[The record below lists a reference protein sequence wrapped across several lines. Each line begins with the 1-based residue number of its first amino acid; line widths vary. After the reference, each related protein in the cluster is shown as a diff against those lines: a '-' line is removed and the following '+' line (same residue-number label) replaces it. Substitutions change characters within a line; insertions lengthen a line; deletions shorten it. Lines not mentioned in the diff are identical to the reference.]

1 MPRATLR
8 PGHMIHYQQTGQGP
22 DVVLIHGLFCN
33 IAFWWF
39 RVAPKLAETHRV
51 TALDLRGH
59 GFSAMT
65 EKGYRAVDLAE
76 DVTELMAHLGI
87 EDAHLVAHSFGGAVA
102 LAVATTQPDRV
113 RKLTLADAWVPS
125 LQTVPQLNEGTW
137 QRLKLRLARRGIEV
151 EGEMPRVAQA
161 FFEELLDAED
171 EGGDAAANASGG
183 AGAFAGMQVGGGR
196 QRPSRAMRRWRE
208 LMERTPANAQFR
220 DPSGLSLDEIKTV
233 QRPVDLI
240 YGARS
245 RYLQSRDGLLNA
257 LPDARPIELA
267 GMGHYFPLLRPDA
280 LLRAMGE
287 SGRTP
292 RIAGAQKHSRIARLA
307 AGENLHEEGGERT

>member
-8 PGHMIHYQQTGQGP
+8 PGHVIHYQQTGQGP

-65 EKGYRAVDLAE
+65 GEGYRAVDLAE
-76 DVTELMAHLGI
+76 DVTELMTHLGI
-87 EDAHLVAHSFGGAVA
+87 KDAHLVAHSFGGAVA
-102 LAVATTQPDRV
+102 LAVATTAPDRV
-113 RKLTLADAWVPS
+113 SKLTLADAWVPS
-125 LQTVPQLNEGTW
+125 LQAMPPLNDQDAW
-137 QRLKLRLARRGIEV
+137 QKLKGRLAKRGIEV

-171 EGGDAAANASGG
+171 EGGAAAASASGG
-183 AGAFAGMQVGGGR
+183 AGAFAGMQAGGGR
-196 QRPSRAMRRWRE
+196 QRPTRAMRRWRE
-208 LMERTPANAQFR
+208 LMERTPANAEFR
-220 DPSGLSLDEIKTV
+220 DPAGLSMDDLKAV
-233 QRPVDLI
+233 RGPVDLI
-240 YGARS
+240 YGTRS
-245 RYLQSRDGLLNA
+245 RYLKSRDGLLKA
-257 LPDARPIELA
+257 LPDARPVELD

-287 SGRTP
+287 SGKAPGLTRGKETW
-292 RIAGAQKHSRIARLA
+292 RDRAAQAR
-307 AGENLHEEGGERT
+307 R